1 MSKQDDE
8 IAAWYRQKAAEQRK
22 VMAEISE
29 HRKVCM
35 GGSCEACR
43 KLEHQ
48 FDMSSMGD

>member
-8 IAAWYRQKAAEQRK
+8 IAAWYRRKAAEQSQVR
-22 VMAEISE
+22 AELAE
-29 HRKVCM
+29 HHKVCA
-35 GGSCEACR
+35 GGGCEKCR